1 MMPTSAG
8 ARLLVSHQR
17 GLTLFELLIALALI
31 SLMAL
36 MASGGMRNASPRLA
50 VKLASE
56 QLLADIKRA
65 RLEADASNTAVTMAV
80 TENQYA
86 ISALAITRA
95 LPRGVAVEIA
105 GGNDTDITI
114 GPGYWLKGYDLTL
127 SKGDAQSTIRIEPV
141 TRRVTLQ

>member
-1 MMPTSAG
+1 MMPTSAD
-8 ARLLVSHQR
+8 AKAHSYQR

-36 MASGGMRNASPRLA
+36 MATGGMRNASPRLA

-65 RLEADASNTAVTMAV
+65 RLEADASSTPVTIAI

-86 ISALAITRA
+86 ISALSINRA

-105 GGNDTDITI
+105 SSNETDITI
-114 GPGYWLKGYDLTL
+114 GPGYWLKGYDVML
-127 SKGDAQSTIRIEPV
+127 SKGNAQSTIRIEPV